1 MKNLKLFALM
11 ALLALTVMVMS
22 ACNSSAPASNSGGGT
37 SGGATSGGSAA
48 IASLNDMPAYPNAA
62 VLKPGENKMADT
74 LAQNVST
81 AAGMGQRLDQ
91 RMYSLPKGATWD
103 AVKSFYSDKI
113 TAGGWQAV
121 NTPSVPNQMFQFSI
135 FRKGTQSLTVAVLTD
150 PTTNDNFLLF
160 SMAN

>member
-1 MKNLKLFALM
+1 MKNLKLF

-22 ACNSSAPASNSGGGT
+22 ACNSSAPTSN